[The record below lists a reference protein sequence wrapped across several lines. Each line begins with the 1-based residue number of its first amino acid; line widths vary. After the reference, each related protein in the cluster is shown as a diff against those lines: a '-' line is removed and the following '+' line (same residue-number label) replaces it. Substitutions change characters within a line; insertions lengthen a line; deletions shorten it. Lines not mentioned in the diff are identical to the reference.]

1 MGTFST
7 RINLTERAAAA
18 ARPTTAKSRKG
29 APCARLYLDT
39 RQRGFRCYLVEVS
52 KVDINA
58 LVTRGFLDRIRR
70 DELGAIEQAIGDC
83 WTI

>member
-1 MGTFST
+1 
-7 RINLTERAAAA
+7 
-18 ARPTTAKSRKG
+18 
-29 APCARLYLDT
+29 
-39 RQRGFRCYLVEVS
+39 LVEVS